1 MTPQRKNVLVLK
13 EGTVASLNAAA
24 FLNDASSLTQ
34 SIGGV
39 WKPSLRKEAIV

>member
-1 MTPQRKNVLVLK
+1 MLVLK
-13 EGTVASLNAAA
+13 EGSVASLIAAT
-24 FLNDASSLTQ
+24 FLNDTSSLTQ